1 MLRWGVQRGTTVIP
15 KTTKLERLQE
25 NFNIF
30 DFELTEAEME
40 QIAALNKNRRFNDP
54 AHFCE
59 EAFNTFCPI
68 YE

>member
-1 MLRWGVQRGTTVIP
+1 VQRGTTVIP